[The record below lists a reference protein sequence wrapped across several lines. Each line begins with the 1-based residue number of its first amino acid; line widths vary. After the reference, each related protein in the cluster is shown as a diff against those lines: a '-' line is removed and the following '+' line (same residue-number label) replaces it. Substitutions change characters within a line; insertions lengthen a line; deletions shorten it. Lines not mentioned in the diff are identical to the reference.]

1 MSTRRGEN
9 NRTRPQK
16 HKNHTAFRNDLHDK
30 TPKIKMLNSLHVSEV
45 CEHCRGVIEWKI
57 KYKKYKPLS
66 QPKTCIKCGNRC
78 VKKAYH
84 VMCRDCALKLKV
96 CAKCNKSPEDG
107 GIVPPQPSPRE
118 QMQMDAE
125 MQHMVKRLTERKRRT
140 FLRFL
145 KKGKKNA
152 KSDDKQEDDQTEDE
166 PGNSGGNTT
175 KNNPDTVPHT
185 REELLEKI
193 QSLKLSEEDDEF
205 SGSDFDDD
213 EFDDSD
219 SQSNCSLE

>member
-9 NRTRPQK
+9 LRTRPQK
-16 HKNHTAFRNDLHDK
+16 HKNHTAFKNDLHDK
-30 TPKIKMLNSLHVSEV
+30 TPVTKMLNSLHVSEV

-84 VMCRDCALKLKV
+84 VMCRECALKLKV

-107 GIVPPQPSPRE
+107 GIVAPEPTPRE
-118 QMQMDAE
+118 QMRLDAE
-125 MQHMVKRLTERKRRT
+125 MQQMVKRLTERKRRT
-140 FLRFL
+140 FLRFM
-145 KKGKKNA
+145 KKGKK
-152 KSDDKQEDDQTEDE
+152 KDKEVPEEASAEDAPAEE
-166 PGNSGGNTT
+166 AEIPV
-175 KNNPDTVPHT
+175 PDTIPHT
-185 REELLEKI
+185 REELLDKI
-193 QSLKLSEEDDEF
+193 QSLNLSADDEF
-205 SGSDFDDD
+205 SGSDFDDDD

-219 SQSNCSLE
+219 SQSNCS